1 MLDVI
6 TRRGDLELTL
16 QIGAEILGSEDPRNR
31 GDHPVSNCFLEAMY
45 NINIVHCLAFPLAL
59 HSISI
64 VYIQACNRVIIFS
77 NQIHAQKSES

>member
-31 GDHPVSNCFLEAMY
+31 GDHPGKNAFSV
-45 NINIVHCLAFPLAL
+45 CLTCCECEWLIL
-59 HSISI
+59 TMVCLSWWSGWD
-64 VYIQACNRVIIFS
+64 
-77 NQIHAQKSES
+77 

>member
-31 GDHPVSNCFLEAMY
+31 GDHPDLKYFRFFDN
-45 NINIVHCLAFPLAL
+45 
-59 HSISI
+59 
-64 VYIQACNRVIIFS
+64 
-77 NQIHAQKSES
+77 